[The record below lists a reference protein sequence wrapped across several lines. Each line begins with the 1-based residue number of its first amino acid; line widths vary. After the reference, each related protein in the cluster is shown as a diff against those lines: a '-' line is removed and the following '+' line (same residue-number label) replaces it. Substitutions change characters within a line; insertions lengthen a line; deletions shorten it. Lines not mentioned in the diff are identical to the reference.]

1 MANMMVVQDLRNGV
15 TFLLDGAPYVCLKY
29 EHVKMGRGSA
39 TIRIKAKNLLTGST
53 IEKSFIN
60 SARVEE
66 INTLR
71 RPMQYL
77 YRDGK
82 DYVFMDPK
90 SYEQVGIS
98 DQVAGDKGIYLMEGI
113 LVNILFWDERPL
125 WIELPPKM
133 EFTVKE
139 TDPGVKGNSVSNLY
153 KDAVLDNGIR
163 TRVPLFINEGDRVLV
178 DTRDGS
184 YAERVK

>member
-1 MANMMVVQDLRNGV
+1 MLNVQDLRNGV

-39 TIRIKAKNLLTGST
+39 TIRIKARNLLTGAT
-53 IEKSFIN
+53 TEKSFVN

-66 INTLR
+66 INTVR

-77 YRDGK
+77 YKDGK
-82 DYVFMDPK
+82 NFVFMDPK
-90 SYEQVGIS
+90 NYEQVGVS
-98 DQVAGDKGIYLMEGI
+98 SEVVGSEASYLLEGTI
-113 LVNILFWDERPL
+113 VNILFWDERPL

-153 KDAVLDNGIR
+153 KDAVLDNGVK
-163 TRVPLFINEGDRVLV
+163 TRVPLFINQGDKVLI

-184 YAERVK
+184 YAERVKKRA

>member
-1 MANMMVVQDLRNGV
+1 MIVVQELRNGV
-15 TFLLDGAPYVCLKY
+15 TFLADGAPYVCLKY

-39 TIRIKAKNLLTGST
+39 TIRIKAKNLLTGAT
-53 IEKSFIN
+53 TEKSFIN

-66 INTLR
+66 INTVR
-71 RPMQYL
+71 RPMQFL
-77 YRDGK
+77 YWDGVN
-82 DYVFMDPK
+82 YVFMDPK
-90 SYEQVGIS
+90 TYEQVGVS
-98 DQVAGDKGIYLMEGI
+98 SEVVSSEAPYLVEGTI
-113 LVNILFWDERPL
+113 VNILFWDDRPL
-125 WIELPPKM
+125 WVELPPKM

-153 KDAVLDNGIR
+153 KDAVLDNEIK
-163 TRVPLFINEGDRVLV
+163 TRVPLFINEGDKVLI

>member
-1 MANMMVVQDLRNGV
+1 MIVVQDIRNG
-15 TFLLDGAPYVCLKY
+15 TAFLMDGQPYLGLKY

-39 TIRIKAKNLLTGST
+39 TIRIKAKNLLTGAI

-66 INTLR
+66 INMAR

-77 YRDGK
+77 YHASGF
-82 DYVFMDPK
+82 VFMDPK
-90 SYEQVGIS
+90 SYEQVEIDEAVIS
-98 DQVAGDKGIYLMEGI
+98 ENAPYLKEGTQVN
-113 LVNILFWDERPL
+113 VLFWDERPL

-133 EFTVKE
+133 EFTIAE
-139 TDPGVKGNSVSNLY
+139 TDPGIKGNSAANMY
-153 KDAVLDNGIR
+153 KSAKLDNGL
-163 TRVPLFINEGDRVLV
+163 TVRVPLFIGQGEKIVV

-184 YAERVK
+184 YVERAK

>member
-1 MANMMVVQDLRNGV
+1 MLNVQDLRNGV

-39 TIRIKAKNLLTGST
+39 TIRIKARNLLTGAT
-53 IEKSFIN
+53 TEKSFVN

-66 INTLR
+66 INTVR

-77 YRDGK
+77 YKDGK
-82 DYVFMDPK
+82 NFVFMDPK
-90 SYEQVGIS
+90 NYEQVGVS
-98 DQVAGDKGIYLMEGI
+98 SEVVGSEASYLLEGTI
-113 LVNILFWDERPL
+113 VNILFWDERPL

-153 KDAVLDNGIR
+153 KDAVLDNGVK
-163 TRVPLFINEGDRVLV
+163 TRVPLFINQGDKVLI

>member
-1 MANMMVVQDLRNGV
+1 MLNVQDLRNGV

-39 TIRIKAKNLLTGST
+39 TIRIKARNLLTGAT
-53 IEKSFIN
+53 TEKSFVN

-66 INTLR
+66 INTVR

-77 YRDGK
+77 YFNSAQ
-82 DYVFMDPK
+82 YVFMDPK
-90 SYEQVGIS
+90 NYEQVGVS
-98 DQVAGDKGIYLMEGI
+98 SEVVGSEASYLLEGTI
-113 LVNILFWDERPL
+113 VNILFWDERPL

-153 KDAVLDNGIR
+153 KDAVLDNGVK
-163 TRVPLFINEGDRVLV
+163 TRVPLFINQGDKVLI